1 MYREYLRKFKD
12 VVPAVCHK
20 NPDPSNE
27 ANTDGRNLSYKS
39 KNGGQQTTRSGGS
52 EALDKSTSQADVNN
66 GGTSQNSQAAT
77 TNSDQAGEVI
87 TIPVT
92 RGQITPEMVGRG
104 NKIDSLTDFKVLI
117 SLRMSSKIQQE
128 TDINLARRAY
138 GGDMSLE
145 YPSSAKIVRIFTSST
160 FTDTKFERNTWM
172 EKAYSRLKRYCQAR
186 GYEFQVVDMR
196 WGVRDEATD
205 DHRGTELCLREL
217 ELCQTL
223 STGPNFISL
232 LSHKYGYTSL
242 PREIDAEEFLKI
254 FTSTEKDDQ
263 HLNK

>member
-1 MYREYLRKFKD
+1 MVTCNSPTMYREYLRKFKD
-12 VVPAVCHK
+12 VVPAVSHK
-20 NPDPSNE
+20 NPDSSNE
-27 ANTDGRNLSYKS
+27 ANTDGRRLSNKS
-39 KNGGQQTTRSGGS
+39 KNGGQQRTRSGGS
-52 EALDKSTSQADVNN
+52 EELDRGTSQTDVNN
-66 GGTSQNSQAAT
+66 GGTPQNPQAAT
-77 TNSDQAGEVI
+77 TSSDQTGEVI

-117 SLRMSSKIQQE
+117 SLSMSNKIQQE
-128 TDINLARRAY
+128 TDINLAHRAY
-138 GGDMSLE
+138 GGDLSLD

-160 FTDTKFERNTWM
+160 FTDTKFERNAWM
-172 EKAYSRLKRYCQAR
+172 EKAYPRLKRYSQAR

-223 STGPNFISL
+223 STGPNFI
-232 LSHKYGYTSL
+232 
-242 PREIDAEEFLKI
+242 ILK
-254 FTSTEKDDQ
+254 
-263 HLNK
+263 

>member
-1 MYREYLRKFKD
+1 MLQLHFRVKLSLKYIVYEFFIS
-12 VVPAVCHK
+12 HK

-27 ANTDGRNLSYKS
+27 ANTDGRNLSYNS

-117 SLRMSSKIQQE
+117 SLSMSGKIQQE
-128 TDINLARRAY
+128 TDIKLARRAY
-138 GGDMSLE
+138 GGDLTLE

-160 FTDTKFERNTWM
+160 FTGK
-172 EKAYSRLKRYCQAR
+172 
-186 GYEFQVVDMR
+186 
-196 WGVRDEATD
+196 
-205 DHRGTELCLREL
+205 
-217 ELCQTL
+217 TL
-223 STGPNFISL
+223 ST
-232 LSHKYGYTSL
+232 LSSYM
-242 PREIDAEEFLKI
+242 I
-254 FTSTEKDDQ
+254 FTLIQ
-263 HLNK
+263 

>member
-1 MYREYLRKFKD
+1 MLQLHLRVKLSLKYIL
-12 VVPAVCHK
+12 VVVLYEFFISHK

-27 ANTDGRNLSYKS
+27 ANTDGRNLSYNS

-52 EALDKSTSQADVNN
+52 KALDKSTSQADVSN

-77 TNSDQAGEVI
+77 TNSDQTGEVI

-160 FTDTKFERNTWM
+160 FTGKT
-172 EKAYSRLKRYCQAR
+172 L
-186 GYEFQVVDMR
+186 
-196 WGVRDEATD
+196 
-205 DHRGTELCLREL
+205 L
-217 ELCQTL
+217 TL
-223 STGPNFISL
+223 SS
-232 LSHKYGYTSL
+232 YM
-242 PREIDAEEFLKI
+242 I
-254 FTSTEKDDQ
+254 FTLIQ
-263 HLNK
+263 

>member
-1 MYREYLRKFKD
+1 MLQLHFRVKLSLKYIVYEFFIS
-12 VVPAVCHK
+12 HK
-20 NPDPSNE
+20 NSDPSNE
-27 ANTDGRNLSYKS
+27 ANTDGRNLSYNS

-77 TNSDQAGEVI
+77 TNPDQTGEVI

-117 SLRMSSKIQQE
+117 SLSMSGKIQQE

-138 GGDMSLE
+138 DGDLSLE

-160 FTDTKFERNTWM
+160 FTGK
-172 EKAYSRLKRYCQAR
+172 
-186 GYEFQVVDMR
+186 
-196 WGVRDEATD
+196 
-205 DHRGTELCLREL
+205 
-217 ELCQTL
+217 TL
-223 STGPNFISL
+223 ST
-232 LSHKYGYTSL
+232 LSSYM
-242 PREIDAEEFLKI
+242 I
-254 FTSTEKDDQ
+254 FTLIQ
-263 HLNK
+263 

>member
-1 MYREYLRKFKD
+1 MLQLHFGVKLSLKYKIVLYEFFIS
-12 VVPAVCHK
+12 HK

-27 ANTDGRNLSYKS
+27 ANTDGRNVSYNI

-52 EALDKSTSQADVNN
+52 KGLDKSTSQADVNN

-77 TNSDQAGEVI
+77 TNSDQTGEVI

-117 SLRMSSKIQQE
+117 SLSMSSKIQQE

-160 FTDTKFERNTWM
+160 FTGKT
-172 EKAYSRLKRYCQAR
+172 L
-186 GYEFQVVDMR
+186 
-196 WGVRDEATD
+196 
-205 DHRGTELCLREL
+205 L
-217 ELCQTL
+217 TL
-223 STGPNFISL
+223 SS
-232 LSHKYGYTSL
+232 YM
-242 PREIDAEEFLKI
+242 I
-254 FTSTEKDDQ
+254 FTLIQ
-263 HLNK
+263 

>member
-1 MYREYLRKFKD
+1 MLQLHFGVKLSLKYI
-12 VVPAVCHK
+12 VVLYEFFISHK

-27 ANTDGRNLSYKS
+27 ANTNGRNLSYNL

-52 EALDKSTSQADVNN
+52 KALDKSTSQADVNN

-77 TNSDQAGEVI
+77 TNSDQKGEVI

-160 FTDTKFERNTWM
+160 FTGKT
-172 EKAYSRLKRYCQAR
+172 L
-186 GYEFQVVDMR
+186 
-196 WGVRDEATD
+196 
-205 DHRGTELCLREL
+205 L
-217 ELCQTL
+217 TL
-223 STGPNFISL
+223 SS
-232 LSHKYGYTSL
+232 YM
-242 PREIDAEEFLKI
+242 I
-254 FTSTEKDDQ
+254 FTLIQ
-263 HLNK
+263 

>member
-1 MYREYLRKFKD
+1 MLQLHFGVKLSLKYK
-12 VVPAVCHK
+12 VVFYEIFISHK

-27 ANTDGRNLSYKS
+27 ANTDGRHLSYNS

-66 GGTSQNSQAAT
+66 GGTSQNPQAAT
-77 TNSDQAGEVI
+77 TNSDQTGEVI

-145 YPSSAKIVRIFTSST
+145 YPSSAKIIRIFTSST
-160 FTDTKFERNTWM
+160 FTGKT
-172 EKAYSRLKRYCQAR
+172 L
-186 GYEFQVVDMR
+186 
-196 WGVRDEATD
+196 
-205 DHRGTELCLREL
+205 L
-217 ELCQTL
+217 TL
-223 STGPNFISL
+223 SSYI
-232 LSHKYGYTSL
+232 
-242 PREIDAEEFLKI
+242 I
-254 FTSTEKDDQ
+254 FTLIQ
-263 HLNK
+263 

>member
-1 MYREYLRKFKD
+1 MLQLHFRVKLSLKYI
-12 VVPAVCHK
+12 VVLFEFFISHK

-27 ANTDGRNLSYKS
+27 ANTDGRHLSYNS

-52 EALDKSTSQADVNN
+52 ETLDKSTSQADVNN

-160 FTDTKFERNTWM
+160 FTGKT
-172 EKAYSRLKRYCQAR
+172 L
-186 GYEFQVVDMR
+186 
-196 WGVRDEATD
+196 
-205 DHRGTELCLREL
+205 L
-217 ELCQTL
+217 TL
-223 STGPNFISL
+223 SS
-232 LSHKYGYTSL
+232 YM
-242 PREIDAEEFLKI
+242 I
-254 FTSTEKDDQ
+254 FTLIQ
-263 HLNK
+263 

>member
-1 MYREYLRKFKD
+1 MLQLHFRVKLSLKYIVYEFFIS
-12 VVPAVCHK
+12 HK

-27 ANTDGRNLSYKS
+27 ANTDGRHLSYNS

-77 TNSDQAGEVI
+77 TNPDQTGEVI

-92 RGQITPEMVGRG
+92 RVGRG

-117 SLRMSSKIQQE
+117 SLSMSGKIQQE

-138 GGDMSLE
+138 DGDLSLE

-160 FTDTKFERNTWM
+160 FTGKT
-172 EKAYSRLKRYCQAR
+172 L
-186 GYEFQVVDMR
+186 
-196 WGVRDEATD
+196 
-205 DHRGTELCLREL
+205 L
-217 ELCQTL
+217 TL
-223 STGPNFISL
+223 SS
-232 LSHKYGYTSL
+232 YM
-242 PREIDAEEFLKI
+242 I
-254 FTSTEKDDQ
+254 FTLIQ
-263 HLNK
+263 